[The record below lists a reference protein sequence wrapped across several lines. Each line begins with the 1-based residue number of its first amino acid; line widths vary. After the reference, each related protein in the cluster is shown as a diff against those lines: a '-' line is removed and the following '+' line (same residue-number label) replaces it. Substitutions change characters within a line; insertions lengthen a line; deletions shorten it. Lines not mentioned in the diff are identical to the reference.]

1 MVLEKEQLYAT
12 CWTEFLKEDRT
23 SGQTNHSHHLAAGAT
38 PYRIN
43 IGTNR
48 YEGYMKHAF
57 ILNAKH
63 GTNIAFM
70 GNVSLHEQRADYGIK
85 HYDVNEKNAYA
96 SLIFETNI
104 AEVHNLS
111 TGVSLNHDIC
121 AKIFHCSILQLFQLI
136 MVTCIR

>member
-1 MVLEKEQLYAT
+1 
-12 CWTEFLKEDRT
+12 
-23 SGQTNHSHHLAAGAT
+23 
-38 PYRIN
+38 
-43 IGTNR
+43 
-48 YEGYMKHAF
+48 MKHAF

-111 TGVSLNHDIC
+111 TGVSLNHDYLRQNLSLLNPTAIPANYGNLYPLKDNVESETTPGAYVQYTLNLHNRLVAMAGFRVDHSNVYGTFATPRFPC
-121 AKIFHCSILQLFQLI
+121 
-136 MVTCIR
+136 

>member
-1 MVLEKEQLYAT
+1 MAMEMDFKTTHKCVSTIFRIDGFGKRTLYAT
-12 CWTEFLKEDRT
+12 CWTEFLKKKDRT

-85 HYDVNEKNAYA
+85 HYDVEREKC
-96 SLIFETNI
+96 LR
-104 AEVHNLS
+104 L
-111 TGVSLNHDIC
+111 
-121 AKIFHCSILQLFQLI
+121 
-136 MVTCIR
+136 R